1 MPTLRVAQSPDAAR
15 RGQSIV
21 LDASPMTI
29 GRGSD
34 SRLRLDDPG
43 ASRHHAVIHR
53 APEGVWIEDLGSS
66 NGTFVNDVAVS
77 KAWLQAGDRIRVGET
92 LLELGDPAAVAAVA
106 PPGVGAPPAPPPRPA
121 VEAGAPRRK
130 APLAAALVGGLAALV
145 GLAILVVV
153 LVGHRSSTGKS
164 AATDT
169 RAFAQAALRFRF
181 QAISSFDA
189 AVQACAEPS
198 GKAAL
203 ARIGEALWPVTD
215 PGPGWSQLLGT
226 SLVCLGSGRGDT
238 RVAAYYHPWSD
249 VFLMTTWSL
258 PAGGSPRLTDAE
270 MLMGDCVRR
279 GGEAPLDGGWHWKD
293 GRTYPP
299 FAIGQSAAS
308 TVAAFDQRFRAEGRA
323 GGSWQDAIPGLRDT
337 ARQEGNRYGAGVLVM
352 RNLAEMAPLLDPSAA
367 DPVARAVRTRLTGIV
382 PLLQAG
388 RFPEVVREAR
398 QTLPEASASLRS
410 LTADDWKRFRVAAYW
425 ASERS
430 AIVAL
435 SKLDQTDRYLALV
448 FTIELGA
455 ARLQRID
462 TLSFGAFRS
471 APGTT

>member
-15 RGQSIV
+15 HGQSIV

-34 SRLRLDDPG
+34 NRLRLDDPG

-53 APEGVWIEDLGSS
+53 APEGLWIEDLGSS
-66 NGTFVNDVAVS
+66 NGTFVNDVAVT

-92 LLELGDPAAVAAVA
+92 LLELGDPAAVVPPRVEA
-106 PPGVGAPPAPPPRPA
+106 PQAPPPLPG
-121 VEAGAPRRK
+121 VETGTPRTK
-130 APLAAALVGGLAALV
+130 APLAAALVGGLAVLM
-145 GLAILVVV
+145 GLAVLVVF
-153 LVGHRSSTGKS
+153 LVGHRSSQGK
-164 AATDT
+164 AAPTDT

-181 QAISSFDA
+181 QAISSFDT

-198 GKAAL
+198 GRAAF
-203 ARIGEALWPVTD
+203 ARIGEALWPVAD

-238 RVAAYYHPWSD
+238 RLAAYYHPWSD

-258 PAGGSPRLTDAE
+258 PAGGSPGLTDAE

-299 FAIGQSAAS
+299 FAIGWSAAS
-308 TVAAFDQRFRAEGRA
+308 TVAAFDRRFRAEGHV
-323 GGSWQDAIPGLRDT
+323 GGSWQDAIPRLRDT
-337 ARQEGNRYGAGVLVM
+337 ALQEGNRYGAGVLVM

-435 SKLDQTDRYLALV
+435 SKLDQTDRYLAFV
-448 FTIELGA
+448 FAIEQGA

-471 APGTT
+471 VPTT